1 MNPYD
6 RSRKRV
12 LKQGDSPAAPAVPG
26 HAILSLGQASPNDLV
41 SRLGCL

>member
-1 MNPYD
+1 MIDLEKESSY
-6 RSRKRV
+6 
-12 LKQGDSPAAPAVPG
+12 GDSPAAPAVPG